1 MELFRGYIETRSKK
15 PLVPF
20 KNKTSDQLL
29 TETQASGLNEY
40 AGILGDNTI
49 LVDVDDYEESEI
61 LFDIVDALQL
71 NCRVYKTSRGKHFLF
86 KNTDSLNYNPIHK
99 RIALGLTVD
108 IKCGSKCSYSIL
120 KYAGKEREILYDIF
134 EDEEYEEV
142 PRWLLPLSGA
152 VPDFRSMSAGDG
164 RNQALFTYIL
174 TLQSNDYSKEEAQNV
189 LKLINKYV
197 LPDPLEESELDTIM
211 RDEAFSKPIF
221 FKNKQFLFDV
231 FAKYLKTE
239 CNIVKINNNL
249 YIYKDGVYCEGAD
262 YIESRMIQI
271 IPTLSDRQ
279 RKETLKYLNIYITK
293 NIKLSDANYIA
304 FENGVYNIVDGSFRD
319 FSPEIVVTNKI
330 PHKYDPEAYNELC
343 DRTLN
348 KLACQDSN
356 IRALLEEMIGYT
368 FYRRNE
374 LRKCFILTG
383 EKRNGKST
391 FLDLINAMLGDEN
404 ISALDI
410 KELNKQFKTAEL
422 VNKLA
427 NIGDDISDDF
437 IPDGAIFKKLV
448 SGNRVNVE
456 RKNANP
462 FDFSN
467 YAKLIFSA
475 NKIPK
480 MKDRTG
486 AILDRMIII
495 PFNAE
500 FKETDDD
507 YDPYI
512 KYKLMT
518 EEVMSYLINIG
529 ILGLKRVLEAR
540 KFTESTKVDAELKE
554 YEENNNP
561 VLTFFNEIDEEDVL
575 NNSNKDVY
583 AKYKGYCYANGL
595 QAISNIEFSRQV
607 IKHYDFDLKYKKI
620 DGKTCRIFVRK

>member
-1 MELFRGYIETRSKK
+1 MDLFKGYIETRDKK

-20 KNKTSDQLL
+20 KNKTSDQLMRADQVKEL
-29 TETQASGLNEY
+29 SEY
-40 AGILGDNTI
+40 AGILGDDTI
-49 LVDVDDYEESEI
+49 LIDVDDFEQSEM
-61 LFDIVDALQL
+61 LMDIVDDLQL
-71 NCRVYKTSRGKHFLF
+71 NCRVYQTTRGKHFLF

-120 KYAGKEREILYDIF
+120 KYAGKEREIIYDIF
-134 EDEEYEEV
+134 DDEEYEEV
-142 PRWLLPLSGA
+142 PRWLLPLTGA
-152 VPDFRSMSAGDG
+152 VPEFTELGAGDG
-164 RNQALFTYIL
+164 RNQKLFSYIL
-174 TLQSNDYSKEEAQNV
+174 TLQSNDYSKDEAQKV
-189 LKLINKYV
+189 LRLINKYV
-197 LPDPLEESELDTIM
+197 LPDPLPESELETVM
-211 RDEAFSKPIF
+211 RDESFSKPVF
-221 FKNKQFLFDV
+221 FKNKKFLFDV
-231 FAKYLKTE
+231 FAKYLKSE

-249 YIYKDGVYCEGAD
+249 YIYKDGVYSEGSEH
-262 YIESRMIQI
+262 IEAEMIRV
-271 IPTLSDRQ
+271 IPTLSDSQ
-279 RKETLKYLNIYITK
+279 RKETLKYLNIYINK
-293 NIKLSDANYIA
+293 NIKISDAQYIA
-304 FENGVYNIVDGSFRD
+304 FENGVYNILDGSFRD

-348 KLACQDSN
+348 KLACHDEN
-356 IRALLEEMIGYT
+356 IRALLEELIGYT

-391 FLDLINAMLGDEN
+391 FLDLVNALLGEEN

-500 FKETDDD
+500 FKDTDADF
-507 YDPYI
+507 DPYI
-512 KYKLMT
+512 KYKLLT
-518 EEVMSYLINIG
+518 EEVMSYLINLG
-529 ILGLKRVLEAR
+529 ITGLKRVLEAR
-540 KFTESTKVDAELKE
+540 KFTESSKVDAELRE

-561 VLTFFNEIDEEDVL
+561 VLTFFNEINEDDVL

-583 AKYKGYCYANGL
+583 AKYKSYCYANGL

-607 IKHYDFDLKYKKI
+607 IKHYDFDLRYKKI
-620 DGKTCRIFVRK
+620 DGKTVRVFMRK

>member
-1 MELFRGYIETRSKK
+1 MELFKGYIECRDKR

-29 TETQASGLNEY
+29 TYDQAHGLSEY

-49 LVDVDDYEESEI
+49 LIDVDDFDESEI
-61 LFDIVDALQL
+61 LFKIVDDLQL
-71 NCRVYKTSRGKHFLF
+71 NCRVYKTTRGKHFLF
-86 KNTDSLNYNPIHK
+86 KNTDSLDYNPIHK

-108 IKCGSKCSYSIL
+108 IKCGCKCSYSIL
-120 KYAGKEREILYDIF
+120 KYKNTEREILYDIF
-134 EDEEYEEV
+134 DDEEYDEV
-142 PRWLLPLSGA
+142 PRWLLPMTGT
-152 VPDFRSMSAGDG
+152 VPDFKSLGSGDG
-164 RNQALFTYIL
+164 RNQSLFSYIL
-174 TLQSNDYSKEEAQNV
+174 TLQSNDYPKDEAISV

-197 LPDPLEESELDTIM
+197 LPDPLPESELDTIM
-211 RDEAFSKPIF
+211 RDEAFNKPVF
-221 FKNKQFLFDV
+221 FKNKKFLFDV
-231 FAKYLKTE
+231 FARYLKSE

-249 YIYKDGVYCEGAD
+249 YIYKDGVYCDGYS
-262 YIESRMIQI
+262 YIESAMINV
-271 IPTLSDRQ
+271 IPTLSDSQ
-279 RKETLKYLNIYITK
+279 RKETLKYLNVYIQK
-293 NIKLSDANYIA
+293 NTNVSDARYIA
-304 FENGVYNIVDGSFRD
+304 FNNGVYNVVTDEFTD
-319 FSPEIVVTNKI
+319 FSPDVIVTNKI
-330 PHKYDPEAYNELC
+330 PHDYDPTAYSELC
-343 DRTLN
+343 DKTLN
-348 KLACQDSN
+348 KLACQDEN
-356 IRALLEEMIGYT
+356 IRYLLEEMIGYT

-391 FLDLINAMLGDEN
+391 FLDLVNYLLGEDN

-456 RKNANP
+456 RKGANP
-462 FDFSN
+462 FDFNN
-467 YAKLIFSA
+467 YAKFLFSA
-475 NKIPK
+475 NNIPR
-480 MKDRTG
+480 MKDKTG
-486 AILDRMIII
+486 AIFDRMIIV

-500 FKETDDD
+500 FKETDED

-512 KYKLMT
+512 KYKLLT
-518 EEVMSYLINIG
+518 PDVMSYLINIG
-529 ILGLKRVLEAR
+529 IQGLKRVLANR
-540 KFTESTKVDAELKE
+540 KFTESEKVDAELRE

-561 VLTFFNEIDEEDVL
+561 VLTFFNEIEVYDIL
-575 NNSNKDVY
+575 NNSSKDVY

-607 IKHYDFDLKYKKI
+607 VKYYDLNLKYSKV
-620 DGKTCRIFVRK
+620 DGKTVRIFVKK